1 MAKEEVKVVVKG
13 VVNSVNGKTGDV
25 LVEVPEVD
33 LTDYYT
39 KDETNKL
46 IDKVSAGDID
56 LTNYYTKNETENLID
71 DAIDNIVIPETDLS
85 NYYTKSEVDEKID
98 NIEVSGDVDVDLSD
112 YYTKS
117 ETNGIIEAIRVTI
130 PTKTTDLNNDS
141 NFITNNVANL
151 TNYYNKNEVN
161 DLISSVNGV
170 QLEVVDTLPIV
181 DIKTN
186 AIYLVPKISGEEQ
199 NVYNEY
205 VYLNNTWELIGSTAV
220 DLSNFYT
227 KEQVDAKVPAI
238 VYLTQAEYDALTT
251 KEENTYYFIVEA

>member
-39 KDETNKL
+39 KDETNEL

-71 DAIDNIVIPETDLS
+71 DAIDSIVIPETDLS

-98 NIEVSGDVDVDLSD
+98 NIEVGGDVDVDLSN
-112 YYTKS
+112 YYTKD
-117 ETNGIIEAIRVTI
+117 ETNVIIEGIRVTI

-170 QLEVVDTLPIV
+170 QLEVVDTLPTV
-181 DIKTN
+181 GIKTN

-199 NVYNEY
+199 NIYNEY
-205 VYLNNTWELIGSTAV
+205 VYLNNAWELIGSTAV

-227 KEQVDAKVPAI
+227 KEQVDAKVPVI
-238 VYLTQAEYDALTT
+238 VHLTQVEYDALET
-251 KEENTYYFIVEA
+251 KDENTYYFIVEA